1 VRTGSAGG
9 GSPLKG
15 TAFRREGLAVR
26 ALPFLLVA
34 TVAEASLFLEP
45 GPASTTDAVISV
57 LLLAATAA
65 CFLLP
70 WGSLP
75 SWVDLIVPL
84 LFSGYALALM
94 LAAGGSTTGIGIIV
108 LLPIVWTALYVEPWK
123 SIVVVAA
130 VVAVATMTTYL
141 PVGVTDTI
149 RVRKIAFFAFIGA
162 LVAYSIVELRQRMT
176 RSNEQNEASKRAMAS
191 TISQLVLL
199 AELADMLH
207 SCAERNEAYEVIAHS
222 AEKMFPVGGSVSI
235 LSSSRDVL
243 ETMAAWGNYASGQAP
258 FSPHDCWALRRGHV
272 YVSKPGA
279 LYCAHL
285 DPSTGMAALCRPL
298 LAQGELIGVLSI
310 ALAADVDAGANDAA
324 SADPQDGSIQQLAL
338 TVAEQIAMSMANFT
352 LRDSL
357 RNLSIRDP
365 LTDLYNRRYMEETLK
380 RELSSAVRSQDQLT
394 VLQIDVDHFKDFN
407 DTYGHEVGDAVLKSV
422 GEVLLLLFRES
433 DVPCRSG
440 GEEFTVI
447 LPNCAWADGE
457 RRAQELQ
464 LCVAELDFPFKSKAA
479 RPTPPTLSIGIAS
492 SPEHGNTATALL
504 RAADQALY
512 AAKAAGRDR
521 IVRALNPTRTLEEM
535 GVPLMGD
542 PPPALRDL

>member
-1 VRTGSAGG
+1 MMSTETAGHAA
-9 GSPLKG
+9 PLRG
-15 TAFRREGLAVR
+15 TAFRREGLATR

-34 TVAEASLFLEP
+34 VVAEASLFLEP

-57 LLLAATAA
+57 LLLAATTA
-65 CFLLP
+65 CWFLP
-70 WGSLP
+70 WKFLP

-84 LFSGYALALM
+84 LFSGSALGLI

-130 VVAVATMTTYL
+130 VVAVETITTYS

-149 RVRKIAFFAFIGA
+149 RVRKIAFFAFIGV
-162 LVAYSIVELRQRMT
+162 LVAYSIIELRQRMT
-176 RSNEQNEASKRAMAS
+176 RSNEQNEVSKRVMAS

-207 SCAERNEAYEVIAHS
+207 SCVERSEAYEVIGHS

-235 LSSSRDVL
+235 LGSSRDVL
-243 ETMAAWGNYASGQAP
+243 KTMAAWGNYPQSQPP

-272 YVSKPGA
+272 YVSKPGG

-285 DPSTGMAALCRPL
+285 DQSNGSASLCRPL

-310 ALAADVDAGANDAA
+310 ALAPDADDSD
-324 SADPQDGSIQQLAL
+324 SAVPRDGSIQQLVV
-338 TVAEQIAMSMANFT
+338 TVAEQIASSMANFT
-352 LRDSL
+352 LRESL

-380 RELSSAVRSQDQLT
+380 REMSGAARTQSELT
-394 VLQIDVDHFKDFN
+394 ILQIDVDHFKDFN
-407 DTYGHEVGDAVLKSV
+407 DNYGHEVGDAVLKAV

-447 LPNCAWADGE
+447 LPDCAWVDGE

-464 LCVAELDFPFKSKAA
+464 LCVAELDFAFKSKGA
-479 RPTPPTLSIGIAS
+479 RPKPPTLSIGIAS
-492 SPEHGNTATALL
+492 SPEHGNTAATLL
-504 RAADQALY
+504 RAADMALY

-535 GVPLMGD
+535 GTPLISD
-542 PPPALRDL
+542 PPPASRDL